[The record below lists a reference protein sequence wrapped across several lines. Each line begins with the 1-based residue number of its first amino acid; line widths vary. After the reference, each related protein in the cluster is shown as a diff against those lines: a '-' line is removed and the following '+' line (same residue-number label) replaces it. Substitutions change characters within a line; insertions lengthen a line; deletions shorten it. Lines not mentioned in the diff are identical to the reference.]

1 MKHKLILSKVLDKRF
16 LSYGFILFLCL
27 SSFETMAAIAGD
39 QAGVFVNGSIRSL
52 FLICTTCPPA
62 AEVDDQQNAGRFGD
76 NGPAIVN
83 GADDRGTATANYS
96 ARAIIFGADLLP
108 QLKAVASSSP
118 GVGTHDGF
126 SGTGAYFLQTSADAK
141 AIQYYTYHGS
151 VPATYTISYVID
163 GDVQSDRPE
172 TAPQVTV
179 SGGMALFDDGD
190 KLGGE
195 LPMGHVIDFN
205 QKTFDGNTHGFLD
218 GGTLS
223 INVDPGNSF
232 YLSAFLSAG
241 VTGQAGGFAD
251 VGHTFNASFTGG
263 DTSLL
268 TGLLPAS
275 PVVTIPIPPSL
286 GMMVLGLATLL
297 SIAQDRKSVNLY

>member
-1 MKHKLILSKVLDKRF
+1 MKHKLIRSKLVDKRF
-16 LSYGFILFLCL
+16 LSYGFILFLYL
-27 SSFETMAAIAGD
+27 SSHEAMAAIAGD
-39 QAGVFVNGSIRSL
+39 QAGVFVDGSIRSL
-52 FLICTTCPPA
+52 FLICNTCTPA
-62 AEVDDQQNAGRFGD
+62 SEVDDRQNVGRFGD
-76 NGPAIVN
+76 NGPAIVD
-83 GADDRGTATANYS
+83 GFDSRGTATTSYS

-108 QLKAVASSSP
+108 QLKAVASENP

-126 SGTGAYFLQTSADAK
+126 SGTGAYFLPTSADAK

-163 GDVQSDRPE
+163 GDVQSD
-172 TAPQVTV
+172 TTQDAPLVSV

-195 LPMGHVIDFN
+195 LPMGHLVDIS
-205 QKTFDGNTHGFLD
+205 QKTFDGSTHSFRD
-218 GGTLS
+218 GGMLA
-223 INVDPGNSF
+223 INVDPGHSF

-241 VTGQAGGFAD
+241 VTGLAGGFAD

-275 PVVTIPIPPSL
+275 PVPIPPTL
-286 GMMVLGLATLL
+286 GMIVLGLTILL
-297 SIAQDRKSVNLY
+297 SIARVRQNVNQG